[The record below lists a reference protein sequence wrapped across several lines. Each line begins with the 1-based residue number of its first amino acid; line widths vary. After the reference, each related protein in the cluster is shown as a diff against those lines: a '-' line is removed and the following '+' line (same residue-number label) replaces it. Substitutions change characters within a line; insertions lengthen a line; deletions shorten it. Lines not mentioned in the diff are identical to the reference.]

1 MAEEI
6 ITILNVHTGEAV
18 KNVGELKENIKL
30 LKDELNKA
38 EIGTEE
44 YQTTLDQLKVNQN
57 ALKDAMY
64 ATSASMEDVAKA
76 ATGAGESYNALV
88 HRMAALK
95 EEFRATGDAARR
107 ADLGEQIKEVNDKLK
122 EMDALQGNFQRNVGN
137 YTESVSKAF
146 KGLGDQVDAFRKGL
160 KITEGGL
167 NGFKDGMEGI
177 AKSPMVAT
185 VSILVSLAV
194 KLAGE
199 LKDNEQA
206 MASIKK
212 LMETLKPVTEFFA
225 GIIDKLAELLGDVI
239 AKVTEFLG
247 SSGLIQKVIQGVM
260 GVGNAILQFV
270 VAPFKAVIA
279 AIKVFKDEGVK
290 GLGNAAKA
298 FGEEMK
304 SGVAFK
310 QNFQAGQAVA
320 DTIISGVK
328 SKKKEV
334 KQVAAEV
341 SKDIKEGL
349 DLKGIEQEIKKQLDA
364 DIAAILKAEDEAN
377 KIEQQIADRR
387 LQALNKYTARQL
399 EVNDILVE
407 NERERA
413 WKEYEIQEQA
423 NEQKLS
429 LLQQF
434 AQEAIERNDLE
445 AYLDYTEQAAD
456 LEVEIETNAIK
467 EKMRLRALDL
477 KDAEDNV
484 KQQKAVLQGM
494 ANATSAILGSIA
506 DIYEADSEES
516 ERNANKIK
524 ALRIASATI
533 DTISGAIGAYMQSVA
548 TIPPP
553 AGAIVGAIQAAA
565 VTAAGIAQIAQI
577 RNTQVKATAEG
588 TATASIPAM
597 AAGVSAIQL
606 APALESDI
614 PLMRSVTS
622 ASEEDRLNRMA
633 GSQRVYILSSDIE
646 ASQNQRRTQVAESS
660 F

>member
-6 ITILNVHTGEAV
+6 ITILNIDTGEAV
-18 KNVGELKENIKL
+18 KSVGELKNNIKV
-30 LKDELNKA
+30 LKEELNKA

-44 YQTTLDQLKVNQN
+44 YQVTLDQLKVNQN

-107 ADLGEQIKEVNDKLK
+107 MELGTQIKEVNDKLK
-122 EMDALQGNFQRNVGN
+122 ELDALQGNFQRNVGN
-137 YTESVSKAF
+137 YAGGIKDAF

-167 NGFKDGMEGI
+167 NGVKDGMEGI

-185 VSILVSLAV
+185 VSILVSLVV

-199 LKDNEQA
+199 LKENETA

-212 LMETLKPVTEFFA
+212 LLDSLKPVTQFFQ
-225 GIIDKLAELLGDVI
+225 GILEKLAEILGDVI
-239 AKVTEFLG
+239 GKVTEFVTNN
-247 SSGLIQKVIQGVM
+247 GLFQKIIQGVV
-260 GVGNAILQFV
+260 GVGNAIVKFV
-270 VAPFKAVIA
+270 VAPFKGIIA
-279 AIKVFKDEGVK
+279 AIKVFKEEGVK

-298 FGEEMK
+298 FGQEMK

-310 QNFQAGQAVA
+310 ENFQAGQTVA
-320 DTIISGVK
+320 DTIIAGAK

-334 KQVAAEV
+334 TQAAQDL
-341 SKDIKEGL
+341 SKSFQEGI
-349 DLKGIEQEIKKQLDA
+349 DLKGIDQEIQRQLDA
-364 DIAAILKAEDEAN
+364 DIAALLKAEQDAN
-377 KIEQQIADRR
+377 KISRQMADERIKGIDK
-387 LQALNKYTARQL
+387 AAAHQL

-413 WKEYEIQEQA
+413 WKEYAIQEEA
-423 NEQKLS
+423 NQRKLD
-429 LLQQF
+429 LLRQF
-434 AQEAIERNDLE
+434 GQEALERGDFDT
-445 AYLDYTEQAAD
+445 YLDFWGQAAD
-456 LEVEIETNAIK
+456 LEVEIETNAIR

-484 KQQKAVLQGM
+484 KAQKATLQGL
-494 ANATSAILGSIA
+494 ANATSSILSSIA
-506 DIYEADSEES
+506 DYYENDSEES
-516 ERNANKIK
+516 EKNANRIK

-553 AGAIVGAIQAAA
+553 AGQIVGAVQAAA

-577 RNTQVKATAEG
+577 RNTQVKATAG
-588 TATASIPAM
+588 SATSAAAIPAIQ
-597 AAGVSAIQL
+597 SA
-606 APALESDI
+606 PSTSTDI
-614 PLMRSVTS
+614 PQVRSVTS

-633 GSQRVYILSSDIE
+633 SDQRVYILSSDIE
-646 ASQNQRRTQVAESS
+646 ASQRSRRTQVAETS

>member
-6 ITILNVHTGEAV
+6 ITILNLQTGEAV

-107 ADLGEQIKEVNDKLK
+107 MELGQQIKEVNEQLK
-122 EMDALQGNFQRNVGN
+122 AMDAMQGNFQRNVGN
-137 YTESVSKAF
+137 YTESIKGAF

-167 NGFKDGMEGI
+167 NGVKDGMEGI

-212 LMETLKPVTEFFA
+212 LMEALKPVTEFFA
-225 GIIDKLAELLGDVI
+225 GIIQKLADLLGDVI
-239 AKVTEFLG
+239 VKVTDFLG
-247 SSGLIQKVIQGVM
+247 SSGLLQKVINGVM

-270 VAPFKAVIA
+270 VAPFKGVIA
-279 AIKVFKDEGVK
+279 AIKVFKEEGVK

-298 FGEEMK
+298 FGQEMK
-304 SGVAFK
+304 AGVAFK

-320 DTIISGVK
+320 DAIIAGAK
-328 SKKKEV
+328 SKKKAV
-334 KQVAAEV
+334 TDAAKEI
-341 SKDIKEGL
+341 SKDLSGDIAKSV
-349 DLKGIEQEIKKQLDA
+349 IQEINKQLEA

-387 LQALNKYTARQL
+387 LQALDKYTVRQL

-413 WKEYEIQEQA
+413 WKEYEILEQA
-423 NEQKLS
+423 NEQKLT

-434 AQEAIERNDLE
+434 ANDAIARNDLD
-445 AYLDYTEQAAD
+445 AYLDYLEQIAD

-477 KDAEDNV
+477 KDAEENV
-484 KQQKAVLQGM
+484 KQQKANLQ
-494 ANATSAILGSIA
+494 ALASATSAILGSIA
-506 DIYEADSEES
+506 DIYEADSQES
-516 ERNANKIK
+516 EKQANKIK

-553 AGAIVGAIQAAA
+553 AGAIVGAVQAAA
-565 VTAAGIAQIAQI
+565 VTAAGLAQIAHI
-577 RNTQVKATAEG
+577 RNTQVKASATGSAEG
-588 TATASIPAM
+588 AASIPAIT
-597 AAGVSAIQL
+597 SA
-606 APALESDI
+606 PSTSPEI
-614 PLMRSVTS
+614 PQVRSVTS

-633 GSQRVYILSSDIE
+633 QDQRVYILSSDIE
-646 ASQNQRRTQVAESS
+646 ASQHQRRTQVAESS

>member
-6 ITILNVHTGEAV
+6 ITILNLETGQAV
-18 KNVGELKENIKL
+18 KSVGELKDNIKL

-107 ADLGEQIKEVNDKLK
+107 MELGQQIKAVNDQLK
-122 EMDALQGNFQRNVGN
+122 EMDAMQGNFQRNVGN
-137 YTESVSKAF
+137 YTESIKGAF

-167 NGFKDGMEGI
+167 NGVKDGMEGI
-177 AKSPMVAT
+177 AKSPMIAT

-212 LMETLKPVTEFFA
+212 LMESLKPVTEFFA

-239 AKVTEFLG
+239 AKVSEFLG
-247 SSGLIQKVIQGVM
+247 SSGLLQKVIQGVV
-260 GVGNAILQFV
+260 GVGNAILKFV
-270 VAPFKAVIA
+270 VAPFKGVIA
-279 AIKVFKDEGVK
+279 AIKVFKEEGVK

-298 FGEEMK
+298 FGDEMK

-310 QNFQAGQAVA
+310 ENFQAGQAVA
-320 DTIISGVK
+320 DTIIAGAK

-334 KQVAAEV
+334 TQAAQDL
-341 SKDIKEGL
+341 SKSFQEGIE
-349 DLKGIEQEIKKQLDA
+349 LKGIEQEIQRQLDA
-364 DIAAILKAEDEAN
+364 DIDAMLKAEQEAN
-377 KIEQQIADRR
+377 KSAKRMADDRIK
-387 LQALNKYTARQL
+387 AIDKAASHQL

-413 WKEYEIQEQA
+413 WKEYEIQEEA
-423 NEQKLS
+423 NQRKLS

-434 AQEAIERNDLE
+434 SQEALERGDFDT
-445 AYLDYTEQAAD
+445 YLDFWEQAAD
-456 LEVEIETNAIK
+456 LEVEIETNAIR

-484 KQQKAVLQGM
+484 KAQKAALQGL
-494 ANATSAILGSIA
+494 ANATSSILSSIA
-506 DIYEADSEES
+506 DIYENDSEES
-516 ERNANKIK
+516 EKNANKIK

-553 AGAIVGAIQAAA
+553 AGQIVGAVQAAA
-565 VTAAGIAQIAQI
+565 VTAAGLAQIAQI
-577 RNTQVKATAEG
+577 RNTQVKASAG
-588 TATASIPAM
+588 DAGGVAAAIPAIQ
-597 AAGVSAIQL
+597 SA
-606 APALESDI
+606 PSTSVDI
-614 PLMRSVTS
+614 PQVRSVTS

-633 GSQRVYILSSDIE
+633 SDQRVYILSSDIE
-646 ASQNQRRTQVAESS
+646 ASQRSRRTQVAETS